1 MESMQKQLSAMVAK
15 SVSYQKCDVNN
26 RKSVTVQR
34 RSDAGNHGTKSR
46 VEILCFHD
54 TF

>member
-1 MESMQKQLSAMVAK
+1 MESIQKQFSVMVAK
-15 SVSYQKCDVNN
+15 SGSYRKCDVNN

-46 VEILCFHD
+46 VKILYFHD